1 MHQNLK
7 MYLKSHETPKDANLG
22 EADFEDSNK
31 MCADYSVF
39 EAENILL
46 TLWKAVVD
54 LELDKYNKLRNMIDL
69 ALSHSLSGRKNI
81 LITISVKLYEF
92 LFVFIFW
99 SFNGLKNLVQEI
111 IYVSWRKLVDLWKME
126 TFGLNSHFY
135 EFLNFLQP

>member
-46 TLWKAVVD
+46 TL
-54 LELDKYNKLRNMIDL
+54 
-69 ALSHSLSGRKNI
+69 
-81 LITISVKLYEF
+81 
-92 LFVFIFW
+92 
-99 SFNGLKNLVQEI
+99 
-111 IYVSWRKLVDLWKME
+111 
-126 TFGLNSHFY
+126 
-135 EFLNFLQP
+135 